1 MVPAF
6 EPVTRQS
13 LSDDLARRIRM
24 LITAEGFG
32 PGDRLPSINSMAK
45 RFGVGHPTLREALRR
60 LEAVGAVDMR
70 HGAGVFV
77 GRNPNTLLMTN
88 PVHGEEVTR
97 KLLLD
102 LIEARI
108 PVELQ
113 SVSLAA
119 LHAQSSHLAEM
130 RRLLAHA
137 GEHLDDDAVL
147 SETNMAFH
155 QQVARASGNT
165 VVRQILDV
173 LSSLFE
179 NEQRVILDIY
189 GSRQKDHREHE
200 GILAALETRDT
211 VTAVERMRAHL
222 EGVREVLLNWD
233 PQVTPLR

>member
-13 LSDDLARRIRM
+13 LSDDLAQRIRK
-24 LITAEGFG
+24 LITAEGYG

-45 RFGVGHPTLREALRR
+45 RFGVGHPTMREALRR
-60 LEAVGAVDMR
+60 LEVVGAVDMR

-119 LHAQSSHLAEM
+119 LYADGTHLAEM
-130 RRLLAHA
+130 HRLLAHA
-137 GEHLDDDAVL
+137 GEHLEDDVVL
-147 SETNMAFH
+147 SETNMKFH
-155 QQVARASGNT
+155 QQVAKASGNT
-165 VVRQILDV
+165 VIRQILDV

-200 GILAALETRDT
+200 GILAALEARDS

-222 EGVREVLLNWD
+222 EGVRNVLLNWD

>member
-1 MVPAF
+1 MASVF

-13 LSDDLARRIRM
+13 LSDDLAQRIRK
-24 LITAEGFG
+24 LITADGYA

-70 HGAGVFV
+70 HGTGVFV
-77 GRNPNTLLMTN
+77 GRNPNTLLVTN
-88 PVHGEEVTR
+88 PVHGEVVSR

-102 LIEARI
+102 LIEARV

-113 SVSLAA
+113 SVALAA
-119 LHAQSSHLAEM
+119 RNATDEHLNEM
-130 RRLLAHA
+130 RRLLVHA
-137 GEHLDDDAVL
+137 GEHLDDDAIL

-155 QQVARASGNT
+155 QQVAQASGNT
-165 VVRQILDV
+165 VIRQILDV

-179 NEQRVILDIY
+179 QEQRVILDIY

-200 GILAALETRDT
+200 GILKALAARDERA
-211 VTAVERMRAHL
+211 AVKRMTAHL
-222 EGVREVLLNWD
+222 EGVRKVLLNWD
-233 PQVTPLR
+233 PQTTPIR